1 MKFAAL
7 YFLLLSPLV
16 SSVRN
21 SSTPVASQNSSI
33 AKNSTAVS
41 DKKQKKDDSADLE
54 ALDAAMEK
62 LPASP
67 VAAPVTPAKPAP
79 KPAPKKTPPKP
90 VATHVTPKAAP
101 KKVAQALNVPSK
113 EDVKLSDLAKK
124 NKDFA
129 IKDDADAVLEAG
141 DALAEKQIKE
151 KHRQELQK
159 VAPAKVVHVDAPVA
173 KTDDNENLESAKTL
187 ASDLEGLKERAAEQ
201 KAEKIE
207 DQKRHER
214 HMLKVKA
221 IKDKRAQRQS
231 QSAPKDKKKQR
242 ALNLDK
248 LVKLTNEIKQK
259 TSFVQQQ
266 APVETHSTLE
276 AHEGKLQEAQQEV
289 DEMKANGKMS
299 NATPAASDDKD
310 KKEKSP
316 EPPVPSTQPVAPSN
330 PAHKITSASHHPE
343 NTEHLKN
350 INEAVGHLSEEETPA
365 SVKEVQQV
373 LEKAQA
379 MTKAAKNSTV
389 SQFTADPHEAKVRA
403 KKFKNRME
411 NHVDEM
417 HQALH
422 EHQKAVDTKVHLEK
436 IRLQREAEAA
446 ERLKWEAEQARL
458 EQLKIQAE
466 KLQHEKEEK
475 ERTQAIENRTAT
487 EAAHKSFDPQAE
499 FRARQ
504 MRTPQA
510 APPRS
515 SAYNMG
521 HCSLVFIAVAAL
533 FA

>member
-1 MKFAAL
+1 MKLAAL
-7 YFLLLSPLV
+7 FFLLLSPLA
-16 SSVRN
+16 SGVRN
-21 SSTPVASQNSSI
+21 SSVPVNASQNVSV
-33 AKNSTAVS
+33 AQNSTALGET
-41 DKKQKKDDSADLE
+41 KQKKDPSSDLD

-62 LPASP
+62 LPA
-67 VAAPVTPAKPAP
+67 APVTSPKPAP

-90 VATHVTPKAAP
+90 VAKHVAPKAAP
-101 KKVAQALNVPSK
+101 KKAAQALNVPSK

-141 DALAEKQIKE
+141 DALAEKAEKE
-151 KHRQELQK
+151 KHREELKK
-159 VAPAKVVHVDAPVA
+159 VAPAKVVNVDAPA
-173 KTDDNENLESAKTL
+173 TKPDDNENLESAKTL

-207 DQKRHER
+207 DQKRHETFKR
-214 HMLKVKA
+214 NKLKVKA
-221 IKDKRAQRQS
+221 IKDKRAQRKS
-231 QSAPKDKKKQR
+231 QAAPKDKKKQR

-248 LVKLTNEIKQK
+248 LVKLTDEIKKK
-259 TSFVQQQ
+259 TSFVQKQ

-276 AHEGKLQEAQQEV
+276 AHAGKLEEAQQEV
-289 DEMKANGKMS
+289 DEMKANGKIS
-299 NATPAASDDKD
+299 NATPAASGKDDV
-310 KKEKSP
+310 KSP
-316 EPPVPSTQPVAPSN
+316 EPPVPNVNTQAVAPSS
-330 PAHKITSASHHPE
+330 PARKITSASHHPE

-365 SVKEVQQV
+365 SVKEVQEV

-379 MTKAAKNSTV
+379 ITKPAKNSTV
-389 SQFTADPHEAKVRA
+389 AQFAADPHQAKVRA
-403 KKFKNRME
+403 KKFKNKME
-411 NHVDEM
+411 SHVDEM

-422 EHQKAVDTKVHLEK
+422 EHQKAVDTKIHLEK
-436 IRLQREAEAA
+436 IRQQREVEAA

-475 ERTQAIENRTAT
+475 EKTEAIENRTAT

-499 FRARQ
+499 FRAKQ
-504 MRTPQA
+504 MRKPQA
-510 APPRS
+510 PPPRS
-515 SAYNMG
+515 SAFTMG
-521 HCSLVFIAVAAL
+521 QCSLVLTAVAAF

>member
-1 MKFAAL
+1 MTLAAFS
-7 YFLLLSPLV
+7 FLLLSPLV
-16 SSVRN
+16 SSISN
-21 SSTPVASQNSSI
+21 SSASVASQNNT
-33 AKNSTAVS
+33 ANSTIAVN
-41 DKKQKKDDSADLE
+41 QTEPKKDGSADLA
-54 ALDAAMEK
+54 ALDAAMDK
-62 LPASP
+62 LPSAP
-67 VAAPVTPAKPAP
+67 VAPAKPAP

-90 VATHVTPKAAP
+90 AVKHVAPKAAP

-129 IKDDADAVLEAG
+129 IKDDADAVLDAG
-141 DALAEKQIKE
+141 DALAAKAIDE
-151 KHRQELQK
+151 KHRQEVMK
-159 VAPAKVVHVDAPVA
+159 VAPAKVVHVDAPVG
-173 KTDDNENLESAKTL
+173 KPDDSDSLDSAKTL

-214 HMLKVKA
+214 HKLKVKA

-231 QSAPKDKKKQR
+231 QAAPKDKKKQR

-259 TSFVQQQ
+259 TSFVQQE

-276 AHEGKLQEAQQEV
+276 AHQEKLQEAQKEV
-289 DEMKANGKMS
+289 DEMKTNGKVS
-299 NATPAASDDKD
+299 NVPPAASTVEAKQ
-310 KKEKSP
+310 EKIP
-316 EPPVPSTQPVAPSN
+316 EPTEPEKPAAAASN
-330 PAHKITSASHHPE
+330 PVHKLTTASHHQE

-379 MTKAAKNSTV
+379 MTKGAKNSTV
-389 SQFTADPHEAKVRA
+389 AQFAADPHKAKVRA
-403 KKFKNRME
+403 KKFKNKME

-417 HQALH
+417 RQALH
-422 EHQKAVDTKVHLEK
+422 EHEKAVDTKVHLEK
-436 IRLQREAEAA
+436 IREQREEEAA

-458 EQLKIQAE
+458 EQLKIAAE
-466 KLQHEKEEK
+466 KLQQEKEEK
-475 ERTQAIENRTAT
+475 ERTEALENRTAT

-499 FRARQ
+499 FREKQ
-504 MRTPQA
+504 MRKPQT

-515 SAYNMG
+515 SAYTMG
-521 HCSLVFIAVAAL
+521 LCSSVLVAAAAF